1 MFDLLVSTGFK
12 EIEIGFP
19 SGSQIDF
26 DFCRQLIENKLI
38 PEDVTVQVLVQAR
51 EHLIQRTFEAL
62 RGVHRAIV
70 HLYVLVQS
78 EMEKNI
84 FPLVKI
90 PPLRGGDFQGTR
102 IHRPMPVCRSFALA
116 R

>member
-1 MFDLLVSTGFK
+1 MFG
-12 EIEIGFP
+12 E
-19 SGSQIDF
+19 
-26 DFCRQLIENKLI
+26 R
-38 PEDVTVQVLVQAR
+38 AR
-51 EHLIQRTFEAL
+51 ESLSISARAGGGLAPIGNVSSRTQGGNLAGPCPAKKGVGDS
-62 RGVHRAIV
+62 RGRKRRVGHG
-70 HLYVLVQS
+70 VLVQS

-90 PPLRGGDFQGTR
+90 PPLRGGDFQGMR